1 MIIWLASYPKSGNT
15 WLRLFLS
22 AYLGDHKDPDTFD
35 INKMMIPF
43 SLFPKNSIIK
53 KLDIDCSNFNNLSA
67 SWLQMQTYINLT
79 NSRIFLKTHNAMCTI
94 DGNPFTNAD
103 QSLGAIY
110 LVRDPRDIVI
120 SYSDHLQKTH
130 SEVAE
135 NLLKSDTFEEGII
148 DGKKYNFTLLGSWSD
163 HYKSWKNYKGI
174 NVLVIKYEDLINNTF
189 LTFEKIIKYLNSILE
204 IEISKDRIIECIR
217 ITSFDNLQNL
227 EKKDGFIEKGY
238 GKLFF
243 RNGKAG
249 NWKKTLNK
257 NLSEKIE
264 KKFFYEMKELGYL
277 K

>member
-1 MIIWLASYPKSGNT
+1 M
-15 WLRLFLS
+15 
-22 AYLGDHKDPDTFD
+22 
-35 INKMMIPF
+35 
-43 SLFPKNSIIK
+43 
-53 KLDIDCSNFNNLSA
+53 
-67 SWLQMQTYINLT
+67 
-79 NSRIFLKTHNAMCTI
+79 
-94 DGNPFTNAD
+94 
-103 QSLGAIY
+103 
-110 LVRDPRDIVI
+110 
-120 SYSDHLQKTH
+120 
-130 SEVAE
+130 
-135 NLLKSDTFEEGII
+135 
-148 DGKKYNFTLLGSWSD
+148 LGSWSD

-174 NVLVIKYEDLINNTF
+174 NVLVIKNEDLINNTF
-189 LTFEKIIKYLNSILE
+189 LTFEKIIKYLNSISD